1 MENTIVGPNENAKDS
16 GLRLISTMGVNT
28 DGHVP
33 VDSQIVNSSGG
44 IISEFILKRGTTY
57 QRSILSGAAS
67 NIVQFEAS
75 WTEIEDKT

>member
-33 VDSQIVNSSGG
+33 
-44 IISEFILKRGTTY
+44 
-57 QRSILSGAAS
+57 
-67 NIVQFEAS
+67 FEAS